1 MMRPRQLMDV
11 SFRAKVLIPVIAVM
25 VLLLAVTLLVVNFR
39 FQQQTEDNARGE
51 LAAANLRFR
60 HSQVVH
66 QDKLRLWF
74 RILADA
80 PKYRAA
86 FMNNPFDPATV
97 RDSLARMME
106 DEKFADEAVGFVF
119 FTRSDAVAADNS
131 APMIQQR
138 DGSIPPRALLS
149 SCDLAVQRALQ
160 GDPQPDTIRV
170 GDKLFNVIS
179 IPVYYPRKSDG
190 ILGVLTFGEEMD
202 WRTAQ
207 EFSAGAS
214 GLTVLV
220 AGDHIVASTLAG
232 NEPTTHLAN
241 RFKKLAAQNNATNAT
256 LAIQRGIIGNEHFYS
271 SSGNFPS
278 LAGDPTLGYLLFSSY
293 EKQLQALAKTQVLLL
308 VVSLAAIL
316 ISSLVVWFLV
326 RQATAPLRE
335 LRDSA
340 EAVGRGDFTRRV
352 PVRSKDECGELAT
365 VFNQMTGN
373 LQQSRTQLGSTSQPA
388 CSSQPRSTWAAAR

>member
-179 IPVYYPRKSDG
+179 IPVYYPRKSD
-190 ILGVLTFGEEMD
+190 T
-202 WRTAQ
+202 WRNRP
-207 EFSAGAS
+207 SMPNVRDSS
-214 GLTVLV
+214 GTMGTMYLPICLSLSSFV
-220 AGDHIVASTLAG
+220 SS
-232 NEPTTHLAN
+232 E
-241 RFKKLAAQNNATNAT
+241 TNA
-256 LAIQRGIIGNEHFYS
+256 I
-271 SSGNFPS
+271 
-278 LAGDPTLGYLLFSSY
+278 
-293 EKQLQALAKTQVLLL
+293 
-308 VVSLAAIL
+308 VVDASRSPLP
-316 ISSLVVWFLV
+316 
-326 RQATAPLRE
+326 ATM
-335 LRDSA
+335 S
-340 EAVGRGDFTRRV
+340 
-352 PVRSKDECGELAT
+352 
-365 VFNQMTGN
+365 
-373 LQQSRTQLGSTSQPA
+373 
-388 CSSQPRSTWAAAR
+388 W